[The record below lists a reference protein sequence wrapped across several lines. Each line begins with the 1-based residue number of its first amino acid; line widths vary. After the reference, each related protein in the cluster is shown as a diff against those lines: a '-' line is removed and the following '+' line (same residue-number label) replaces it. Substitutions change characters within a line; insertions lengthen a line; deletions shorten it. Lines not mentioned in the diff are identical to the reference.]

1 MADAPELEYYRIPD
15 AGGVCAGVSSF
26 RGRGGEPAWER
37 GAVGRGAG
45 SGSAGESAGNGG
57 KYPRNDRGEYDRVE
71 KGVCAMSEINVEEVV
86 GKLLE
91 EMALITG
98 KPVGELDRSRSLAQN
113 GINSMGFVE
122 LLLTVAKNWNVNLMD
137 AGIGVA
143 DVRSVESLA
152 ERIARERMQ

>member
-1 MADAPELEYYRIPD
+1 
-15 AGGVCAGVSSF
+15 
-26 RGRGGEPAWER
+26 
-37 GAVGRGAG
+37 
-45 SGSAGESAGNGG
+45 
-57 KYPRNDRGEYDRVE
+57 
-71 KGVCAMSEINVEEVV
+71 MSEINVEEVV

-91 EMALITG
+91 EMALVTG
-98 KPVGELDRSRSLAQN
+98 KPVGELDRSRALAQD

>member
-1 MADAPELEYYRIPD
+1 
-15 AGGVCAGVSSF
+15 
-26 RGRGGEPAWER
+26 
-37 GAVGRGAG
+37 
-45 SGSAGESAGNGG
+45 
-57 KYPRNDRGEYDRVE
+57 
-71 KGVCAMSEINVEEVV
+71 MSEINVEEVV

-143 DVRSVESLA
+143 DARSVESLA

>member
-1 MADAPELEYYRIPD
+1 
-15 AGGVCAGVSSF
+15 
-26 RGRGGEPAWER
+26 
-37 GAVGRGAG
+37 
-45 SGSAGESAGNGG
+45 
-57 KYPRNDRGEYDRVE
+57 
-71 KGVCAMSEINVEEVV
+71 MSEINVEEVV
-86 GKLLE
+86 GKLLV

>member
-1 MADAPELEYYRIPD
+1 
-15 AGGVCAGVSSF
+15 
-26 RGRGGEPAWER
+26 
-37 GAVGRGAG
+37 
-45 SGSAGESAGNGG
+45 
-57 KYPRNDRGEYDRVE
+57 
-71 KGVCAMSEINVEEVV
+71 MSEIDVEEVV

>member
-1 MADAPELEYYRIPD
+1 
-15 AGGVCAGVSSF
+15 
-26 RGRGGEPAWER
+26 
-37 GAVGRGAG
+37 
-45 SGSAGESAGNGG
+45 
-57 KYPRNDRGEYDRVE
+57 
-71 KGVCAMSEINVEEVV
+71 MSEINVEEVV

-98 KPVGELDRSRSLAQN
+98 KPLGELDRSRSLAQN

>member
-1 MADAPELEYYRIPD
+1 
-15 AGGVCAGVSSF
+15 
-26 RGRGGEPAWER
+26 
-37 GAVGRGAG
+37 
-45 SGSAGESAGNGG
+45 
-57 KYPRNDRGEYDRVE
+57 
-71 KGVCAMSEINVEEVV
+71 MSEINVEEVV

-122 LLLTVAKNWNVNLMD
+122 LLLTVAKNWNVILMD

>member
-1 MADAPELEYYRIPD
+1 
-15 AGGVCAGVSSF
+15 
-26 RGRGGEPAWER
+26 
-37 GAVGRGAG
+37 
-45 SGSAGESAGNGG
+45 
-57 KYPRNDRGEYDRVE
+57 
-71 KGVCAMSEINVEEVV
+71 MSEIEVEEVV

-122 LLLTVAKNWNVNLMD
+122 LLLTVAMNWNLNLMV

>member
-1 MADAPELEYYRIPD
+1 
-15 AGGVCAGVSSF
+15 
-26 RGRGGEPAWER
+26 
-37 GAVGRGAG
+37 
-45 SGSAGESAGNGG
+45 
-57 KYPRNDRGEYDRVE
+57 
-71 KGVCAMSEINVEEVV
+71 MSEINVEEVV

-91 EMALITG
+91 EMALIIG

>member
-1 MADAPELEYYRIPD
+1 
-15 AGGVCAGVSSF
+15 
-26 RGRGGEPAWER
+26 
-37 GAVGRGAG
+37 
-45 SGSAGESAGNGG
+45 
-57 KYPRNDRGEYDRVE
+57 
-71 KGVCAMSEINVEEVV
+71 MSEINVEEVV

-152 ERIARERMQ
+152 DRIARERMQ

>member
-1 MADAPELEYYRIPD
+1 
-15 AGGVCAGVSSF
+15 
-26 RGRGGEPAWER
+26 
-37 GAVGRGAG
+37 
-45 SGSAGESAGNGG
+45 
-57 KYPRNDRGEYDRVE
+57 
-71 KGVCAMSEINVEEVV
+71 MSEIEVEEVV

>member
-1 MADAPELEYYRIPD
+1 
-15 AGGVCAGVSSF
+15 
-26 RGRGGEPAWER
+26 
-37 GAVGRGAG
+37 
-45 SGSAGESAGNGG
+45 
-57 KYPRNDRGEYDRVE
+57 
-71 KGVCAMSEINVEEVV
+71 MSEINVEEVV

-98 KPVGELDRSRSLAQN
+98 KSVGELDRSRSLAQN

>member
-1 MADAPELEYYRIPD
+1 
-15 AGGVCAGVSSF
+15 
-26 RGRGGEPAWER
+26 
-37 GAVGRGAG
+37 
-45 SGSAGESAGNGG
+45 
-57 KYPRNDRGEYDRVE
+57 
-71 KGVCAMSEINVEEVV
+71 MSEINVEEVV

-152 ERIARERMQ
+152 DRIARERM

>member
-1 MADAPELEYYRIPD
+1 
-15 AGGVCAGVSSF
+15 
-26 RGRGGEPAWER
+26 
-37 GAVGRGAG
+37 
-45 SGSAGESAGNGG
+45 
-57 KYPRNDRGEYDRVE
+57 
-71 KGVCAMSEINVEEVV
+71 MSEINVEEVV

-98 KPVGELDRSRSLAQN
+98 KPVGELDRNRSLAQN

>member
-1 MADAPELEYYRIPD
+1 
-15 AGGVCAGVSSF
+15 
-26 RGRGGEPAWER
+26 
-37 GAVGRGAG
+37 
-45 SGSAGESAGNGG
+45 
-57 KYPRNDRGEYDRVE
+57 
-71 KGVCAMSEINVEEVV
+71 MSEINVEEVV

>member
-1 MADAPELEYYRIPD
+1 
-15 AGGVCAGVSSF
+15 
-26 RGRGGEPAWER
+26 
-37 GAVGRGAG
+37 
-45 SGSAGESAGNGG
+45 
-57 KYPRNDRGEYDRVE
+57 
-71 KGVCAMSEINVEEVV
+71 MSEINVEEVV

-98 KPVGELDRSRSLAQN
+98 KPVVELDRSRSLAQN

>member
-1 MADAPELEYYRIPD
+1 
-15 AGGVCAGVSSF
+15 
-26 RGRGGEPAWER
+26 
-37 GAVGRGAG
+37 
-45 SGSAGESAGNGG
+45 
-57 KYPRNDRGEYDRVE
+57 
-71 KGVCAMSEINVEEVV
+71 MSEINVEEVV

-98 KPVGELDRSRSLAQN
+98 KPAGELDRSRSLEQN
-113 GINSMGFVE
+113 VINSMGFVD

>member
-1 MADAPELEYYRIPD
+1 
-15 AGGVCAGVSSF
+15 
-26 RGRGGEPAWER
+26 
-37 GAVGRGAG
+37 
-45 SGSAGESAGNGG
+45 
-57 KYPRNDRGEYDRVE
+57 
-71 KGVCAMSEINVEEVV
+71 MSEINVEEVV

-143 DVRSVESLA
+143 DVRSVESLS

>member
-1 MADAPELEYYRIPD
+1 
-15 AGGVCAGVSSF
+15 
-26 RGRGGEPAWER
+26 
-37 GAVGRGAG
+37 
-45 SGSAGESAGNGG
+45 
-57 KYPRNDRGEYDRVE
+57 
-71 KGVCAMSEINVEEVV
+71 MSEINVEEVV

-137 AGIGVA
+137 AGFGVA

>member
-1 MADAPELEYYRIPD
+1 
-15 AGGVCAGVSSF
+15 
-26 RGRGGEPAWER
+26 
-37 GAVGRGAG
+37 
-45 SGSAGESAGNGG
+45 
-57 KYPRNDRGEYDRVE
+57 
-71 KGVCAMSEINVEEVV
+71 MSEINVEEVV

-98 KPVGELDRSRSLAQN
+98 KPVGKLDRSRSLAQN

>member
-1 MADAPELEYYRIPD
+1 
-15 AGGVCAGVSSF
+15 
-26 RGRGGEPAWER
+26 
-37 GAVGRGAG
+37 
-45 SGSAGESAGNGG
+45 
-57 KYPRNDRGEYDRVE
+57 
-71 KGVCAMSEINVEEVV
+71 MSEINEEEVV

>member
-1 MADAPELEYYRIPD
+1 
-15 AGGVCAGVSSF
+15 
-26 RGRGGEPAWER
+26 
-37 GAVGRGAG
+37 
-45 SGSAGESAGNGG
+45 
-57 KYPRNDRGEYDRVE
+57 
-71 KGVCAMSEINVEEVV
+71 MSELNVEEVV

>member
-1 MADAPELEYYRIPD
+1 MP
-15 AGGVCAGVSSF
+15 
-26 RGRGGEPAWER
+26 
-37 GAVGRGAG
+37 
-45 SGSAGESAGNGG
+45 
-57 KYPRNDRGEYDRVE
+57 
-71 KGVCAMSEINVEEVV
+71 EINVEEVV